1 MANFHEE
8 PPKMDDYGYGQD
20 RVDNSLIYAGKE
32 EKEEQPKKKRGPT
45 RDFLDRLC
53 SDVNYDL
60 LVAKLFYFFFFAA
73 FGSLFPLIAVYFKQ
87 LGMNPAQAGM
97 LIGFRPFVELV
108 AGPFWG
114 NVAERWKKWKTVLL
128 FSLFCWVVFT
138 LALAF
143 VQPPANACLVH
154 NGTDIFVAKPYTIS
168 HLAFADMEEPRSK
181 RGTRSDSL
189 TADDLLPENN
199 GRQRYL
205 YEPHWLPIGRV
216 KRAAEVDPQEPGPN
230 EKRDREKGAD
240 DDDGDENEG
249 DDKKDDDDDD
259 DDTKKEP
266 NEEKVPKHHHRPQHF
281 YQFRQ
286 FPFPMIDKV
295 GMSPLPLNHKHVAN
309 LNEVD
314 VKNLVSPPLSA
325 VVYRIQDVQT
335 IFLELLVLQIL
346 GEFLSTPALTMADTA
361 TLGYLEDDIENYGR
375 QRMYGSF
382 GWAISMFFVG
392 IALDHSNI
400 FPNHPCGTEHLVDRN
415 YMTCYAVFSVLM
427 SCAFLTATQFRFKEV
442 DSSFNNIPLSE
453 LRTKVMGK
461 VQQTLTQLNRKD
473 NPPAAAATTGPD
485 GPDGQQKVH
494 ISLHDDE
501 GRVMTGDMI
510 SDAHVTPEE
519 KPSEPAANASPY
531 VPRGQPGQAG
541 TLPQWVNVLKMFAP
555 IQFSSMFFI
564 LWFMGFGIGLV
575 FAFLFWH
582 LQDLRGSPTLFGISS
597 VINHVSEITAYFFIR
612 NLVAKFGDYRSDF
625 HYFAK

>member
-8 PPKMDDYGYGQD
+8 PARMDDYGYGQD
-20 RVDNSLIYAGKE
+20 HVDNSLIYAHSALGKDDKE
-32 EKEEQPKKKRGPT
+32 EPKKKRGPT

-60 LVAKLFYFFFFAA
+60 LVSKLFYFFFFAA

-87 LGMNPAQAGM
+87 LGMNPAQTGM
-97 LIGFRPFVELV
+97 VIGFRPFVELV

-128 FSLFCWVVFT
+128 FSLFCWIVFT

-168 HLAFADMEEPRSK
+168 HLAFADIEEPRSK

-189 TADDLLPENN
+189 AAEGLVSAGNN
-199 GRQRYL
+199 ERKRYI

-216 KRAAEVDPQEPGPN
+216 KRTAQVDLRQPDP
-230 EKRDREKGAD
+230 KKTDGAGKTPDDDEDDDDD
-240 DDDGDENEG
+240 DDDGDED
-249 DDKKDDDDDD
+249 DDKKDDDDDND
-259 DDTKKEP
+259 DDDDDVKETSTP
-266 NEEKVPKHHHRPQHF
+266 HHHKEKAPKHHHRPQHF

-286 FPFPMIDKV
+286 FPFPMFDKV
-295 GMSPLPLNHKHVAN
+295 GMSPLPLNHKHIAN
-309 LNEVD
+309 LNEGD

-325 VVYRIQDVQT
+325 VVYRIQDVRS

-442 DSSFNNIPLSE
+442 DSSFNTIPLSE
-453 LRTKVMGK
+453 LRTKVVGK
-461 VQQTLTQLNRKD
+461 VQQTLTQLSHKD
-473 NPPAAAATTGPD
+473 NPPAAATAGPGPD
-485 GPDGQQKVH
+485 VPDGQQEVH
-494 ISLHDDE
+494 ISLHGDE
-501 GRVMTGDMI
+501 GR
-510 SDAHVTPEE
+510 
-519 KPSEPAANASPY
+519 
-531 VPRGQPGQAG
+531 
-541 TLPQWVNVLKMFAP
+541 
-555 IQFSSMFFI
+555 
-564 LWFMGFGIGLV
+564 
-575 FAFLFWH
+575 
-582 LQDLRGSPTLFGISS
+582 
-597 VINHVSEITAYFFIR
+597 
-612 NLVAKFGDYRSDF
+612 
-625 HYFAK
+625 